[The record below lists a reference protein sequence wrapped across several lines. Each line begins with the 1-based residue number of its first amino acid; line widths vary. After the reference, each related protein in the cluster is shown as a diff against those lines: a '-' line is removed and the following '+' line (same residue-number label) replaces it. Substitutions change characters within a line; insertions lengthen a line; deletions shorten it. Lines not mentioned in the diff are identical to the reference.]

1 MGKSRAIT
9 IKTIKT
15 KNTLWLSLVLMLC
28 VFVNNVKQWNSVEN
42 SRILIQKKALSSL
55 VHLDVMLEFCFV
67 VILPNEIKKHF
78 DNILISSLCSND
90 YLIIL
95 TQWYFCLKWNDIMK
109 VTEKFCLSFFQTKQ
123 QNIQN
128 TWGNFHF
135 IVH

>member
-67 VILPNEIKKHF
+67 VILPNEIK
-78 DNILISSLCSND
+78 NISIIYSLVH
-90 YLIIL
+90 YVLMIIWL
-95 TQWYFCLKWNDIMK
+95 Y
-109 VTEKFCLSFFQTKQ
+109 
-123 QNIQN
+123 
-128 TWGNFHF
+128 
-135 IVH
+135 